1 MKRALVVSLILNVL
15 LLLAVVLIGV
25 RTSFFEDVA
34 ARFGW
39 AEKRV
44 VPNQKADDCL
54 RGWTKSLESLHDTV
68 DVVFI
73 GNSITY
79 GGEFDKAFP
88 TIKIC
93 NLGYPSDDLKGMRRR
108 VPQIKAMHPQKV
120 FIMGGLNGLIQ
131 MNLDDFRT
139 QYESLVKE
147 LKYASPETQL
157 FLQSILPVNEELF
170 GHPLTPNQKIEQAN
184 MIIKDVALSN
194 HSTYIDLHSHYQ
206 QDGKLNK
213 EYSDDGIHLKEEAYQ
228 YWYKTIKQYFKDF

>member
-1 MKRALVVSLILNVL
+1 MKRVLVVSLILNVL

-108 VPQIKAMHPQKV
+108 APQIMALHPKKV
-120 FIMGGLNGLIQ
+120 FLMGGLNGLSQ
-131 MNLDDFRT
+131 KSLDVFRI
-139 QYESLVKE
+139 QYEDLVQE
-147 LKYASPETQL
+147 LRIVCSEAQL
-157 FLQSILPVNEELF
+157 YLQSILPVNEELF
-170 GHPLTPNQKIEQAN
+170 GHPLCPNQKIVQAN
-184 MIIKDVALSN
+184 EIIKNIAIANNSA
-194 HSTYIDLHSHYQ
+194 YIDLNTLYQ
-206 QDGKLNK
+206 KNGKLN
-213 EYSDDGIHLKEEAYQ
+213 EDYTSDGIHLNADAYQ
-228 YWYKTIKQYFKDF
+228 LWYDVIRNIIEK

>member
-1 MKRALVVSLILNVL
+1 MKRALVVTLILNVL

-108 VPQIKAMHPQKV
+108 VPQIKAIHPQKV
-120 FIMGGLNGLIQ
+120 FIMGGLNGLSQ

-170 GHPLTPNQKIEQAN
+170 GHPLTPNQKINQAN
-184 MIIKDVALSN
+184 EIIKNIAIANNSA
-194 HSTYIDLHSHYQ
+194 YIDLNTLYQ
-206 QDGKLNK
+206 KNGKLT
-213 EYSDDGIHLKEEAYQ
+213 EDYTSDGIHLNADAYQ
-228 YWYKTIKQYFKDF
+228 LWYDAIRNKIEK

>member
-68 DVVFI
+68 DVVLI

-93 NLGYPSDDLKGMRRR
+93 NLGYPSDDLKGMRCR
-108 VPQIKAMHPQKV
+108 VPQIKAIHPQKV
-120 FIMGGLNGLIQ
+120 FIMAGLNGLSQ

-170 GHPLTPNQKIEQAN
+170 GHPLSPNQKIVQAN
-184 MIIKDVALSN
+184 EIIKNIAIANNSA
-194 HSTYIDLHSHYQ
+194 YIDLNTLYQ
-206 QDGKLNK
+206 KNGKLN
-213 EYSDDGIHLKEEAYQ
+213 EDYSSDGIHLNADAYQ
-228 YWYKTIKQYFKDF
+228 LWYDAIRNKIEK

>member
-1 MKRALVVSLILNVL
+1 MKRALVVTLILNVL

-93 NLGYPSDDLKGMRRR
+93 NLGYPSDDLEGMRERAS
-108 VPQIKAMHPQKV
+108 QIRALHPKKV
-120 FIMGGLNGLIQ
+120 FLMGGLNGLSQ
-131 MNLDDFRT
+131 KSLDFFRI
-139 QYESLVKE
+139 QYEDLVQE
-147 LKYASPETQL
+147 LRIACPEAQL
-157 FLQSILPVNEELF
+157 YLQSILPVNEELF
-170 GHPLTPNQKIEQAN
+170 GQPLSPNQKIVQAN
-184 MIIKDVALSN
+184 EIIKNIAIANNSA
-194 HSTYIDLHSHYQ
+194 YIDLNTLYQ
-206 QDGKLNK
+206 KNGKLN
-213 EYSDDGIHLKEEAYQ
+213 EDYSSDGIHLNADAYQ
-228 YWYKTIKQYFKDF
+228 LWYDAIRNIIEK